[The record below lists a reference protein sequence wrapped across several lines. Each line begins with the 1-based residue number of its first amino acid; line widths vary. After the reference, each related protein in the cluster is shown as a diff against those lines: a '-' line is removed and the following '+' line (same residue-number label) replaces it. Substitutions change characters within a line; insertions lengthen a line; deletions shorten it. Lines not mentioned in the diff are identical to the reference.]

1 MENIFTQSNETQ
13 VQVQVQVRVQAQV
26 HSMVKP
32 RKPQSKAKQ
41 LEEWRSILSNEAGDE
56 LRSKRWGSRALLRI
70 YGMQEADEQLAG
82 ETRRRNGVGFTPAD
96 AKILGSLARQLQ
108 ERGWLSQKQWAIVW
122 KRLGKYAG
130 QLMRSRGE

>member
-1 MENIFTQSNETQ
+1 MGNIFTQSNETQ
-13 VQVQVQVRVQAQV
+13 VQVQAQV
-26 HSMVKP
+26 HSMAKP
-32 RKPQSKAKQ
+32 RKPSKAKQ